1 MRIYNIDLGDFGHGF
16 DLDIEASDIE
26 NCSSSD
32 LLDLFSTLESK
43 EKDTFTERFF
53 YEEIK
58 TANAFKTLVSK
69 SEIAENIIRNILNEL
84 MADEAHKI
92 VSNLSKDFVSLAE
105 IQNRLK
111 SINEG

>member
-1 MRIYNIDLGDFGHGF
+1 MRIYGINLGDFGDGF
-16 DLDIEASDIE
+16 VLDIEASDIE

-32 LLDLFSTLESK
+32 LLDLFSTLENK
-43 EKDTFTERFF
+43 EKDTFAERFF

-58 TANAFKTLVSK
+58 TANVFKTLASK
-69 SEIAENIIRNILNEL
+69 SEVAENIIRNILNEL

-111 SINEG
+111 AINEG

>member
-16 DLDIEASDIE
+16 DLDIESSDIE

-53 YEEIK
+53 YKEIK
-58 TANAFKTLVSK
+58 TANVFKTLASK
-69 SEIAENIIRNILNEL
+69 SETAENIIRNILNEL

-111 SINEG
+111 AINEG